1 MFQPVIPQNEG
12 NGQNCKNNFTIIAGD
27 FKTPLS
33 VINSSREKISKDVK

>member
-27 FKTPLS
+27 FKTLS